1 MGGGGNNRHRIW
13 QFILIIFKIY
23 FGNYHNLLQAMRH
36 QDFLYSDDHAV
47 AVAVA
52 VAVQWQPVA
61 VAFCL
66 ETEGVDL
73 VIVLSSKHSK
83 RKGGWG
89 LTMHGIKE

>member
-1 MGGGGNNRHRIW
+1 
-13 QFILIIFKIY
+13 
-23 FGNYHNLLQAMRH
+23 
-36 QDFLYSDDHAV
+36 
-47 AVAVA
+47 
-52 VAVQWQPVA
+52 VA

-89 LTMHGIKE
+89 LTMHGINE